1 MDSSH
6 DDQAVLE
13 RLEIDL
19 EIADIGDIL
28 AAHGIHPTPNLVMA
42 IWEWKESR
50 ANALQPRSDA

>member
-19 EIADIGDIL
+19 EVADIGDIL
-28 AAHGIHPTPNLVMA
+28 TAHGIHPSPSLVVA
-42 IWEWKESR
+42 LWEWKDARLR
-50 ANALQPRSDA
+50 AGGDA

>member
-28 AAHGIHPTPNLVMA
+28 AGHGVNPTPSLVIA

-50 ANALQPRSDA
+50 VRAGGDD

>member
-19 EIADIGDIL
+19 EVADIGDIL
-28 AAHGIHPTPNLVMA
+28 AARGIHPRADLVVA
-42 IWEWKESR
+42 LWEWKESR
-50 ANALQPRSDA
+50 VRAVTAHE

>member
-28 AAHGIHPTPNLVMA
+28 AAHGLFPAPSLVVA
-42 IWEWKESR
+42 LWEWKEAR
-50 ANALQPRSDA
+50 LRGDA